1 MLEARNISKK
11 YKIYKR
17 PVDRLKELIFKNQY
31 HEEFTALDDVSFSV
45 PFQQTLGIVG
55 DNGAGKSTLLKIL
68 AGTLTQTSGEVFK
81 QGRVAALLELGA
93 GFHPDFTGR
102 QNIFLNAGLLGLE
115 EKEIKKKEADIISF
129 SELNDFIDRPV
140 KTYSSG
146 MFVRLAFSI
155 ATAVNPDIL
164 IVDEALS
171 VGDQRFQKKCV
182 DRMMEF
188 RDSGRIIIFCSHSMY
203 HVDIMCDKALWLEDG
218 RVKMLD
224 KTADVIRSYDTS
236 VQKKRKTY
244 SQVDTKEPTSSN
256 SCSSCFIKKITI
268 EDSSGKEV
276 KEVTPFNDIK
286 LSMELEILDDEL
298 KTHFGF
304 AIVRSDELICFAA
317 LTTYDGNELT
327 VAHAG
332 DHISVL
338 LTLNS
343 FSLLDG
349 EYRVVGGIT
358 DEHGLH
364 LHQVQYSEPFIVKSR
379 HEGLG
384 VVSFKRTW
392 KIIS

>member
-256 SCSSCFIKKITI
+256 SCSSCLIKKITI